1 MSAESE
7 TKRIPTV
14 LISGAGLGGLMMGA
28 LLERINVPY
37 HIFERATKVKPLG
50 AVMSLSANILP
61 VFEQLGLMEELEKFS
76 LPCPSHD
83 LYNGKLQKLGS
94 VHMKHEKDITGY
106 ESRIFAR
113 PRLHELML
121 KQIPEEK
128 ITMGKR
134 ILRVDEKDDHV
145 LVHCSDGS
153 TYRGDILI
161 GADGAYSGVRQ
172 SLYKYLDEH
181 RILPKSDLEDL
192 SIGYT
197 CMVGVASPKDVDKYP
212 QLKEPYA
219 YLSSAVG
226 GNRQIFKSV
235 AESKEQ
241 QFRNSEWGPEANETM
256 IKQFYDLPCP
266 YGGVMGDLIDA
277 TPKELISKVFVEEK
291 MFKTWFYGRTVLI
304 GDACHKMLPGGGQGA
319 VNAMQDA
326 VILANCLYDLVDA
339 TPKGITAAFQDYYD
353 QRFHHAKAMLENSQ
367 LMSRAMGGQNM
378 LERLFRHI
386 LLNYIPEWLQQRS
399 FEQKAEYRPQVAFL
413 PMVATRGTG
422 HVLPLKPS
430 RRYKEEQQASRG
442 ACCLCAIPVYAML
455 RIDARTSS
463 PLSVSAPAVART
475 ATKLYVVGGN
485 YTNSLLSQF
494 YSLDLAVPWNKTQ
507 PAWTRLAD
515 GPKQELFPA
524 VFSSDGKTLIT
535 FHSGTLFAMRYNV
548 DSNTW
553 TSAACRPAV
562 NYQGVSAVTDPN
574 TGLAYLAAGYT
585 GRRDTMSVYNF
596 VTDKLASLPGG
607 LPVAGGLFKA
617 RAYYGNTWCKY
628 RNSIIYFG
636 GYDAAL
642 HVVPENV
649 VTEYRPDTNAW
660 STMCR
665 NRQFVPR
672 RVLLSDAEE
681 AE

>member
-1 MSAESE
+1 MATESSE
-7 TKRIPTV
+7 TKRMPTV

-28 LLERINVPY
+28 LLERIDVPY
-37 HIFERATKVKPLG
+37 HIFERAAKVKPLG

-61 VFEQLGLMEELEKFS
+61 VFEQLGLLEELEKFS

-83 LYNGKLQKLGS
+83 LYDGNLQKLGS
-94 VHMKHEKDITGY
+94 VHMKCEKDM
-106 ESRIFAR
+106 
-113 PRLHELML
+113 LHELML
-121 KQIPEEK
+121 KQIPQEK

-134 ILRVDEKDDHV
+134 ILRAEEKEDHV
-145 LVHCSDGS
+145 LVHCADGS
-153 TYRGDILI
+153 SYRGDILV

-181 RILPKSDLEDL
+181 GILPKSDLEDL

-197 CMVGVASPKDVDKYP
+197 CMVGVAEPKDVDKYP

-226 GNRQIFKSV
+226 GNRQIWSVNNVPGNQICWALIYQFKNV

-326 VILANCLYDLVDA
+326 VILANCLYDLVDV

-386 LLNYIPEWLQQRS
+386 LLNYIPDWVQQRS
-399 FEQKAEYRPQVAFL
+399 FEQKAEYRPQATFL
-413 PMVATRGTG
+413 PLVQTRGTG

-430 RRYKEEQQASRG
+430 RRYREEQEASRG
-442 ACCLCAIPVYAML
+442 A
-455 RIDARTSS
+455 
-463 PLSVSAPAVART
+463 
-475 ATKLYVVGGN
+475 
-485 YTNSLLSQF
+485 
-494 YSLDLAVPWNKTQ
+494 
-507 PAWTRLAD
+507 
-515 GPKQELFPA
+515 
-524 VFSSDGKTLIT
+524 
-535 FHSGTLFAMRYNV
+535 
-548 DSNTW
+548 
-553 TSAACRPAV
+553 
-562 NYQGVSAVTDPN
+562 
-574 TGLAYLAAGYT
+574 
-585 GRRDTMSVYNF
+585 
-596 VTDKLASLPGG
+596 
-607 LPVAGGLFKA
+607 
-617 RAYYGNTWCKY
+617 
-628 RNSIIYFG
+628 
-636 GYDAAL
+636 
-642 HVVPENV
+642 
-649 VTEYRPDTNAW
+649 
-660 STMCR
+660 
-665 NRQFVPR
+665 
-672 RVLLSDAEE
+672 
-681 AE
+681 